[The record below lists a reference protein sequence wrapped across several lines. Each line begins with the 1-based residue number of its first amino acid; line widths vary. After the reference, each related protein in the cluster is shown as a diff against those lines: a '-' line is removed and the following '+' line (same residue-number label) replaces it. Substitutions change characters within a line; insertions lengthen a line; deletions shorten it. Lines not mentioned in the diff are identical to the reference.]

1 LTAFVRGQIYW
12 ATFNAA
18 LGRKP
23 WLVVSN
29 NARNR
34 NLSDVLVARI
44 TTTPKPRTSS
54 IVEIPAGE
62 CVTGS
67 ILCDDIIAMYEDDKP
82 ELAGALSPGTMR
94 DVDRALA
101 AALGLRGAV

>member
-1 LTAFVRGQIYW
+1 MTTFTRGQVYW
-12 ATFNAA
+12 ATFDAT

-34 NLSDVLVARI
+34 NLGDVLVARI
-44 TTTPKPRTSS
+44 TTTPKPRISS
-54 IVEIPAGE
+54 IVELPPGE

-67 ILCDDIIAMYEDDKP
+67 VLCDDIIAMYEDDSP
-82 ELAGALSPGTMR
+82 ELAGAMSPRTMR

-101 AALGLRGAV
+101 AALGLQSAM